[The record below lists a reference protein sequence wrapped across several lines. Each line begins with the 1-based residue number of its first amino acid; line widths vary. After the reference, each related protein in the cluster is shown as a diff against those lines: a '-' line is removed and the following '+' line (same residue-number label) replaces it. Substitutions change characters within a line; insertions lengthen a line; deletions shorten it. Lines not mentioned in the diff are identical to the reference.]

1 MKILQ
6 SPTYNNHI
14 SPKYI
19 QKQDKLAEQKNS
31 ATTILFTPPSFKALS
46 PKYFKAKQYLST
58 CNNINAK
65 TSLYDLDLNRLE
77 GIQEGIKVFKGLN
90 MKEIAFYLTSAREFA
105 ISRGCRNMC
114 SHCYAD
120 ARPPIKENSEKINKI
135 SWEDFTSI
143 TGGIKELN
151 KRLGFM
157 AMSPEN
163 EIINDGRNYVTP
175 FHDADSIDLV
185 LKDNLGQEHDFIDI
199 SKELLDATGFKVL
212 FDTCGWFPNNKTAQ
226 IRAEKYIEYFIKNS
240 NLRDKLG
247 VNISFNPF
255 HSSYTRSLIL
265 AKENKVE
272 KANKMRN
279 LYTTRMANVLYTFTP
294 LVGSKNFKLI
304 ARSIRDDIKEL
315 DGFTEKDL
323 DSLFK
328 ETISKLKELYTEDL
342 NTENKY
348 IKTPQDI
355 TNKLNEYQKLY
366 KVRNTIDYTEK
377 LLKLSNTEN
386 YHLKLTNEDIELA
399 NNTVKT
405 MNNPLQAILDCK
417 FCGITD
423 ANGDFY
429 LTTYNS
435 TYPTEIK
442 LNLSASGKTTS
453 PIRPNLQEDLPVTKN
468 KINIDI
474 FNKLQQ

>member
-1 MKILQ
+1 
-6 SPTYNNHI
+6 
-14 SPKYI
+14 
-19 QKQDKLAEQKNS
+19 
-31 ATTILFTPPSFKALS
+31 
-46 PKYFKAKQYLST
+46 
-58 CNNINAK
+58 
-65 TSLYDLDLNRLE
+65 
-77 GIQEGIKVFKGLN
+77 
-90 MKEIAFYLTSAREFA
+90 
-105 ISRGCRNMC
+105 
-114 SHCYAD
+114 
-120 ARPPIKENSEKINKI
+120 
-135 SWEDFTSI
+135 
-143 TGGIKELN
+143 
-151 KRLGFM
+151 
-157 AMSPEN
+157 
-163 EIINDGRNYVTP
+163 
-175 FHDADSIDLV
+175 
-185 LKDNLGQEHDFIDI
+185 
-199 SKELLDATGFKVL
+199 
-212 FDTCGWFPNNKTAQ
+212 
-226 IRAEKYIEYFIKNS
+226 
-240 NLRDKLG
+240 
-247 VNISFNPF
+247 
-255 HSSYTRSLIL
+255 
-265 AKENKVE
+265 
-272 KANKMRN
+272 
-279 LYTTRMANVLYTFTP
+279 MANVLYTFTP

-366 KVRNTIDYTEK
+366 KVRNAIDYTEK

-405 MNNPLQAILDCK
+405 MNNPLQAIIDCK